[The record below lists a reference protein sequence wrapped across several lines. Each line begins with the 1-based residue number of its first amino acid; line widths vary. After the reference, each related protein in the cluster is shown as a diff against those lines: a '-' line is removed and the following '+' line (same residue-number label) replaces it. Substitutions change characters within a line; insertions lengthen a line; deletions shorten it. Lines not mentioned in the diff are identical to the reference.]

1 MSVRMEHPDL
11 PGQPITVSE
20 QAVPHYAASGWGVA
34 ENQEPEPRRKPALKT
49 TPDVE
54 KDAEQQPEPAPE
66 KPSRRRTTKEGDS

>member
-34 ENQEPEPRRKPALKT
+34 EDQEPEPRRKPAPKS
-49 TPDVE
+49 TPEDQT
-54 KDAEQQPEPAPE
+54 EQQPEPAPE